1 MTLTVDRTRVRR
13 GQALDASAI
22 AQLFTE
28 ARTHNAFHDLSVP
41 DALLRKALDLAKMG
55 PTAANQQPLR
65 VLFLRSTQAK
75 KRPRPAL
82 MPGNVGKTM
91 AAPVVAVMGY
101 DVEFYEH
108 LPFLFPHV
116 DAKSWFAG
124 NPEFAARS
132 AAQNGTLQVA
142 YFILALRAVGL
153 DAGPIYGLRP
163 DQGRAGVL
171 PRRQDQSQRHYQY
184 RLRRRR
190 QAVPAQPTLLVRPDG
205 NDPLKAATLE
215 LNMNLLTGKGA
226 VVTAAASGIG
236 KVIETAFI
244 EAGAS
249 VQLCDI
255 FWLLSDWA

>member
-1 MTLTVDRTRVRR
+1 MSITIDRERVRR
-13 GQALDASAI
+13 GQALDAAAT

-28 ARTHNAFHDLSVP
+28 ARTHSAFRDLPVP

-55 PTAANQQPLR
+55 PTSANQQPLR

-75 KRPRPAL
+75 ERLRPAL

-91 AAPVVAVMGY
+91 AAPVVAIMGY

-124 NPEFAARS
+124 NPDLAARS

-153 DAGPIYGLRP
+153 DAGPMTGFDPTKVEQEFFPTARSGPTSLSISATATTP
-163 DQGRAGVL
+163 SCSRAARASRSTRWQRSSEG
-171 PRRQDQSQRHYQY
+171 SQHR
-184 RLRRRR
+184 
-190 QAVPAQPTLLVRPDG
+190 
-205 NDPLKAATLE
+205 K
-215 LNMNLLTGKGA
+215 NMN
-226 VVTAAASGIG
+226 
-236 KVIETAFI
+236 
-244 EAGAS
+244 
-249 VQLCDI
+249 
-255 FWLLSDWA
+255 

>member
-1 MTLTVDRTRVRR
+1 MTLTVERTSVRR
-13 GQALDASAI
+13 GQALDASAM

-28 ARTHNAFHDLSVP
+28 ARTHNAFHALPVP

-55 PTAANQQPLR
+55 PTAANGQPLR

-75 KRPRPAL
+75 ERLRPAL

-91 AAPVVAVMGY
+91 AAPVVAIMGY

-108 LPFLFPHV
+108 LPFLLPHV

-153 DAGPIYGLRP
+153 DAGPMTGF
-163 DQGRAGVL
+163 D
-171 PRRQDQSQRHYQY
+171 
-184 RLRRRR
+184 
-190 QAVPAQPTLLVRPDG
+190 PAKVEQEFFPDG
-205 NDPLKAATLE
+205 KIRANVLINIGYGDDAKLFPRSPRFSFDQMATIL
-215 LNMNLLTGKGA
+215 
-226 VVTAAASGIG
+226 
-236 KVIETAFI
+236 
-244 EAGAS
+244 
-249 VQLCDI
+249 
-255 FWLLSDWA
+255 

>member
-55 PTAANQQPLR
+55 PTAANGQPLR

-75 KRPRPAL
+75 MRLRPAL

-108 LPFLFPHV
+108 LPFLLPHV

-124 NPEFAARS
+124 NPDFAARS
-132 AAQNGTLQVA
+132 AAQNGTLQIA

-153 DAGPIYGLRP
+153 DAGPMTGF
-163 DQGRAGVL
+163 D
-171 PRRQDQSQRHYQY
+171 
-184 RLRRRR
+184 
-190 QAVPAQPTLLVRPDG
+190 PAKVEQEFFPDG
-205 NDPLKAATLE
+205 KIRANVLINIGYGDDAKLFPRSPRFSFNQMATIL
-215 LNMNLLTGKGA
+215 
-226 VVTAAASGIG
+226 
-236 KVIETAFI
+236 
-244 EAGAS
+244 
-249 VQLCDI
+249 
-255 FWLLSDWA
+255 